1 MKLFKYESRLHL
13 ILNYAKEKSNYF
25 FGSDRCFSLV
35 IIIIIIRPWFS
46 FFQTIL
52 LHLARMVTQHDSLT
66 NVQRVVTKMM
76 TFQFNKKERVSF
88 DIEEKN
94 KTVAFVRT
102 PVQEEAPWGYVSHTP
117 SNLNFFGIFQSR

>member
-1 MKLFKYESRLHL
+1 
-13 ILNYAKEKSNYF
+13 
-25 FGSDRCFSLV
+25 
-35 IIIIIIRPWFS
+35 
-46 FFQTIL
+46 
-52 LHLARMVTQHDSLT
+52 MVTQHDSLT

-102 PVQEEAPWGYVSHTP
+102 PVQEEAPWGYVSHLQIYFLG
-117 SNLNFFGIFQSR
+117 SSSHVCDYANICKNDKS